1 MVTLSRKGQ
10 LLSRAFGESLF
21 ALSEIHLNRHVIG
34 KWLAILMY
42 IANQRNSILLVS
54 KVLILKEIQRY
65 MSLDLEGG
73 EHSSAEILGKI

>member
-1 MVTLSRKGQ
+1 
-10 LLSRAFGESLF
+10 
-21 ALSEIHLNRHVIG
+21 
-34 KWLAILMY
+34 MY

-73 EHSSAEILGKI
+73 EHSSAEILGIDLTIPCGSVCVLVSWKLELSDNIFLI